1 MYIYLNVS
9 ERGLIAKMI
18 CKFSFVLL
26 TKRANSCGPLPSVC
40 IDLSSCFS
48 KLEKIKIY
56 NQNKFNCGIKI

>member
-48 KLEKIKIY
+48 KLE
-56 NQNKFNCGIKI
+56 NKNL